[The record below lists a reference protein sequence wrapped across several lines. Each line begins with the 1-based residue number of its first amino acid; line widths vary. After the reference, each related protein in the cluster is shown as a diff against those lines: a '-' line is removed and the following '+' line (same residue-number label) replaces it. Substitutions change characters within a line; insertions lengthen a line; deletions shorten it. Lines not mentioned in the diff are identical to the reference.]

1 MYPVQKCDSWF
12 REEIYETFGTN
23 VLEVDNST
31 SGEHGVIGI
40 VAYPH

>member
-12 REEIYETFGTN
+12 PAEIYVIFGTS
-23 VLEVDNST
+23 VVEVGNST

-40 VAYPH
+40 VVYPH